1 MIAAKVVINEGNGIK
16 TPAMFIH
23 DEQYKYTLFID
34 NKGSIRQDVKNYTY
48 CDDPC
53 IKF

>member
-1 MIAAKVVINEGNGIK
+1 MIAAKVIITEEDGTK

-23 DEQYKYTLFID
+23 DEHYKYTLFID
-34 NKGSIRQDVKNYTY
+34 NKGSIRYDVKHYIY
-48 CDDPC
+48 CDDPY